1 MADATAVLDFYSHEL
16 LITAFAVLLKQL
28 MSSLISWCYFSDQIH
43 RSFEEIYGELSS
55 NKVGGVLVD
64 AYMAGAKQHL
74 FEKSF
79 LRIYRIYDYSAVYG
93 VVTGGDSRKL
103 GKCFHNYI
111 QKNLARIYEHVAD
124 NVKPIQV
131 NYLP

>member
-1 MADATAVLDFYSHEL
+1 MFSR
-16 LITAFAVLLKQL
+16 
-28 MSSLISWCYFSDQIH
+28 ISWCYFSDQIH
-43 RSFEEIYGELSS
+43 RSFEELYEVLSS
-55 NKVGGVLVD
+55 NNVRGVLVD
-64 AYMAGAKQHL
+64 AYMVGSRQHL
-74 FEKSF
+74 FEKPF

-111 QKNLARIYEHVAD
+111 QKNIASIYELVAD
-124 NVKPIQV
+124 NVKAIQV

>member
-1 MADATAVLDFYSHEL
+1 MADVTAVFDFYSYEL
-16 LITAFAVLLKQL
+16 LRTAFAYILCI
-28 MSSLISWCYFSDQIH
+28 ISQSWRYFSDQIH
-43 RSFEEIYGELSS
+43 RSFEEIYEELSS

-64 AYMAGAKQHL
+64 AYMVGAKQHL

-111 QKNLARIYEHVAD
+111 KKNLARIYEHVAD
-124 NVKPIQV
+124 NVKTIQV
-131 NYLP
+131 SYLP